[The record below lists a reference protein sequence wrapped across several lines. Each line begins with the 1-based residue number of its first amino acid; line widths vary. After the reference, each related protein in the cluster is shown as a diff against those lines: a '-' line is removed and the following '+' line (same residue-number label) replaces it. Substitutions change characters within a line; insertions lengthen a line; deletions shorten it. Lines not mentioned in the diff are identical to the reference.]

1 MESEQRHPLN
11 VLLNNSKQDNS
22 LALKPQNVTISIH
35 FGVLV
40 YRRLP
45 KMAYQQ
51 GSATSGAGV

>member
-1 MESEQRHPLN
+1 MESEQWHPLN
-11 VLLNNSKQDNS
+11 ALLNNSKQDNS

-51 GSATSGAGV
+51 GSATS